1 MRRQVRGGKAG
12 CLRRSGEDGKKKNE
26 KRKKKENK
34 EEMTERRN

>member
-12 CLRRSGEDGKKKNE
+12 CLRRSDGKKKNE